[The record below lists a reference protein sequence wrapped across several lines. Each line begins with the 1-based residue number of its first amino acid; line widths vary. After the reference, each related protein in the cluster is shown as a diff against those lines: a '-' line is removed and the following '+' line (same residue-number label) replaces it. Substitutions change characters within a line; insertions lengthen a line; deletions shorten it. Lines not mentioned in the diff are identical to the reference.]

1 MNQDQTT
8 SKRKPDELMKLSDA
22 EIKEIWLLSQ
32 TLARHFE
39 FEFLGYSAIPDPL
52 GGHCWNFH
60 LLSHYISS
68 YF

>member
-1 MNQDQTT
+1 MFQDQKTF
-8 SKRKPDELMKLSDA
+8 KRKPDELMKLSDA

-52 GGHCWNFH
+52 GGHC
-60 LLSHYISS
+60 
-68 YF
+68 